1 MKHYEYCVCKD
12 GWMMGAYMDDKKG
25 AEDCAARYASQ
36 HPDSKVEIKV
46 NVYDEME
53 YRYFKE
59 VGC

>member
-1 MKHYEYCVCKD
+1 
-12 GWMMGAYMDDKKG
+12 MMGAYMDNKMR
-25 AEDCAARYASQ
+25 AEECAARYASKY
-36 HPDSKVEIKV
+36 PGSKIEIKL